1 MPAPHYIGI
10 IIAPIFVCVIADFAV
25 HNTDNLS
32 FCCLDSH
39 HIKYVVL
46 ANCFLDRT
54 EFTVNGYA
62 DMDVAAYAYS

>member
-1 MPAPHYIGI
+1 
-10 IIAPIFVCVIADFAV
+10 VCVIADFAV
-25 HNTDNLS
+25 HNADNLS

-54 EFTVNGYA
+54 ESTVNGYA